1 MGVVKAVN
9 SPCSSHAA
17 LRNTLEYILKG
28 SKTTTELKLVS
39 GMYFEPEIT
48 PDKIFLNFTEI
59 RKDAGK
65 DNGRMFK
72 HFILSWSKEE
82 DITPEIGLAITN
94 EWVDKVFPEY
104 NACIVSH
111 TDRDHVHCHIVVN
124 SVNNL
129 TGKKLNISNKQFQK
143 MKNIN
148 DEICE
153 QYGLSVT
160 KKGKHFDGTAIS
172 EGTIRSYNKTT
183 YHILTTES
191 PKRKVMASVM
201 VKVLE
206 ATATA
211 CSQDEFIIRLAEAG
225 ITTNWSAHRKN
236 VTFTDDASG
245 LKIRDKK
252 LADTFSTELSK
263 EVFHEAFIRNERIQR
278 ERSAITGEHDRR
290 CRLLEEKIRGLR
302 EGEGT
307 DAKGKSKQSETES
320 TDGLIER
327 ISEKIRE
334 CFRQR
339 TPEERSNGERTYR
352 SGNRRHKDMLT
363 EEEQYE
369 LRDLACKLEE
379 NRNYYIN
386 NVYRTLIY
394 NEDSF
399 RDKNFY
405 KEMVLDCEKQ
415 KYEHLATYKDL
426 MNTIPTEDLAM
437 VHEEQITI
445 RDREM
450 SRYEKGLVSPKGDK
464 SFNKKAY
471 EEAIS
476 IRDDAFSHIATN
488 LKSIKKQYPEIA
500 EERAAHQMPRRR
512 RYR

>member
-17 LRNTLEYILKG
+17 LRNTLEYILKDT
-28 SKTTTELKLVS
+28 KTTTALKLVS

-48 PDKIFLNFTEI
+48 PDKVFQNFTQI

-160 KKGKHFDGTAIS
+160 KKGKHFDGTEIS
-172 EGTIRSYNKTT
+172 EGTIRSYDKTT
-183 YHILTTES
+183 YHVLTTES
-191 PKRKVMASVM
+191 PKRKVIASVM

-211 CSQDEFIIRLAEAG
+211 CSQDEFIIQLAEVG
-225 ITTNWSAHRKN
+225 ITTNWSPRRKN
-236 VTFTDDASG
+236 VSFTDDASG
-245 LKIRDKK
+245 FKIRDKK

-278 ERSAITGEHDRR
+278 ERTAITGEDDRR

-307 DAKGKSKQSETES
+307 SSKGKGKQSETES

-327 ISEKIRE
+327 ISGKIRE

-339 TPEERSNGERTYR
+339 TPEERGNGEHTYR

-363 EEEQYE
+363 EDEQYKI
-369 LRDLACKLEE
+369 RDIACKLEE
-379 NRNYYIN
+379 CRNHYISTI
-386 NVYRTLIY
+386 YTTLIY
-394 NEDSF
+394 SEDSF
-399 RDKNFY
+399 RDKNY
-405 KEMVLDCEKQ
+405 YREMMSDCEKR
-415 KYEHLATYKDL
+415 KYEFLADYKDL
-426 MNTIPTEDLAM
+426 MSTISIEDLAM
-437 VHEEQITI
+437 VHEEQLAI

-450 SRYEKGLVSPKGDK
+450 SRYEKGLSSPKGGRD
-464 SFNKKAY
+464 FNEKAY
-471 EEAIS
+471 SEAIS
-476 IRDDAFSHIATN
+476 IRDEAFSHIATN
-488 LKSIKKQYPEIA
+488 MEFTEKQHPEIA
-500 EERAAHQMPRRR
+500 EERAAHQMPRRGR
-512 RYR
+512 HR

>member
-17 LRNTLEYILKG
+17 LRNTLEYILKD
-28 SKTTTELKLVS
+28 SKTTSELKLVS
-39 GMYFEPEIT
+39 GMYFEPEVT
-48 PDKIFLNFTEI
+48 PDKVFQNFTEI

-94 EWVDKVFPEY
+94 EWVNKVFPEY

-143 MKNIN
+143 MKDIN
-148 DEICE
+148 DELCE

-160 KKGKHFDGTAIS
+160 KKGKHFDGTDVS
-172 EGTIRSYNKTT
+172 EGTIRSYDKTT

-225 ITTNWSAHRKN
+225 ITTNWSSHRKN
-236 VTFTDDASG
+236 VSFTDDASG
-245 LKIRDKK
+245 FKIRDKK
-252 LADTFSTELSK
+252 LADTFSTNLSK
-263 EVFHEAFIRNERIQR
+263 EVFHEAFIRNERIQT
-278 ERSAITGEHDRR
+278 ERASITSEDDRR
-290 CRLLEEKIRGLR
+290 CQLLEEKIRGLR

-307 DAKGKSKQSETES
+307 SSKGKSKESDSES

-327 ISEKIRE
+327 ISGKIRE

-339 TPEERSNGERTYR
+339 TPEERGNGESTYR
-352 SGNRRHKDMLT
+352 SGNRRHKSMLT
-363 EEEQYE
+363 EHEQYE
-369 LRDLACKLEE
+369 LRDIASKLEE
-379 NRNYYIN
+379 CRNYYISAI
-386 NVYRTLIY
+386 YTTLIY
-394 NEDSF
+394 NENSF
-399 RDKNFY
+399 RDKDY
-405 KEMVLDCEKQ
+405 YWRVMKDCEEQ
-415 KYEHLATYKDL
+415 KYRYLADYRDL
-426 MNTIPTEDLAM
+426 IRSIPIGDLAM
-437 VHEEQITI
+437 VHEEQLSI

-450 SRYEKGLVSPKGDK
+450 NRYENGLSHPKCANG
-464 SFNKKAY
+464 FNEQAY

-476 IRDDAFSHIATN
+476 IRDEAFSHIATN
-488 LKSIKKQYPEIA
+488 LKSIEKEHPEIA
-500 EERAAHQMPRRR
+500 ENRILSQTPRRGR
-512 RYR
+512 HR

>member
-17 LRNTLEYILKG
+17 LRNTLEYILKDT
-28 SKTTTELKLVS
+28 KTTSELKLVS
-39 GMYFEPEIT
+39 GMYFKQEVT
-48 PDKIFLNFTEI
+48 PDKVFQNFTEI

-94 EWVDKVFPEY
+94 EWVDKIFPEY

-160 KKGKHFDGTAIS
+160 KKGKHFDGTDVS
-172 EGTIRSYNKTT
+172 EGTIRSYDKTT

-191 PKRKVMASVM
+191 PKRKIMASVM

-225 ITTNWSAHRKN
+225 ITTNWSARRQN
-236 VTFTDDASG
+236 VSFMDDASG
-245 LKIRDKK
+245 FIIRDKK
-252 LADTFSTELSK
+252 LADTFSTNLSK

-278 ERSAITGEHDRR
+278 ERSAITDEDDRK
-290 CRLLEEKIRGLR
+290 CQLLEKKIRGLR

-307 DAKGKSKQSETES
+307 DSKGKSNESENGS

-327 ISEKIRE
+327 ISEKIRK

-339 TPEERSNGERTYR
+339 TPEERGNGESTYR
-352 SGNRRHKDMLT
+352 SRNRRHKSMLT
-363 EEEQYE
+363 EHEQYE
-369 LRDLACKLEE
+369 LRDIASKLEE
-379 NRNYYIN
+379 CRNFYISTI
-386 NVYRTLIY
+386 YTTLIY

-399 RDKNFY
+399 RDKNY
-405 KEMVLDCEKQ
+405 YLEVMNDCEKQ
-415 KYEHLATYKDL
+415 KYRHLADYRNL
-426 MNTIPTEDLAM
+426 IRSIPIEDLAM
-437 VHEEQITI
+437 VHEEQIAI

-450 SRYEKGLVSPKGDK
+450 RRYENGLSHPKSTN
-464 SFNKKAY
+464 SFNAQTYKD
-471 EEAIS
+471 AIC
-476 IRDDAFSHIATN
+476 IRDEAFSHVATN
-488 LKSIKKQYPEIA
+488 LKSIEKEHPEIT
-500 EERAAHQMPRRR
+500 EDRTLSQTPRRGR
-512 RYR
+512 HR

>member
-17 LRNTLEYILKG
+17 LRNTLEYILKD
-28 SKTTTELKLVS
+28 SKTTSELKLVS
-39 GMYFEPEIT
+39 GMYFEPEVT
-48 PDKIFLNFTEI
+48 PDKVFQNFTEI

-94 EWVDKVFPEY
+94 EWVDKIFPEY
-104 NACIVSH
+104 NACIVTH

-148 DEICE
+148 DELCE
-153 QYGLSVT
+153 QYELSVT
-160 KKGKHFDGTAIS
+160 KKGKHFDGTDVS
-172 EGTIRSYNKTT
+172 EGTIRSYDKTT

-206 ATATA
+206 TTATA

-225 ITTNWSAHRKN
+225 ITTNWSTRRKN
-236 VTFTDDASG
+236 VSFTDDASG
-245 LKIRDKK
+245 FKIRDKK
-252 LADTFSTELSK
+252 LADTFSTNLSK
-263 EVFHEAFIRNERIQR
+263 EVFHEAFIRNERIQT
-278 ERSAITGEHDRR
+278 ERASITGEDDRK
-290 CRLLEEKIRGLR
+290 CQLLEEKIRGLR

-307 DAKGKSKQSETES
+307 DSKGKSKESGNES

-327 ISEKIRE
+327 ISGKIRE

-339 TPEERSNGERTYR
+339 TPEERGNGEHTYR
-352 SGNRRHKDMLT
+352 SGNRRHKNMLT
-363 EEEQYE
+363 EDEQYE

-379 NRNYYIN
+379 CRNYYIN

-394 NEDSF
+394 NENSF

-405 KEMVLDCEKQ
+405 QEMVLDCEKQ
-415 KYEHLATYKDL
+415 KYEHLATYKEL
-426 MNTIPTEDLAM
+426 LNTISINDLAM
-437 VHEEQITI
+437 VHEEQLAI

-450 SRYEKGLVSPKGDK
+450 SRYEKGLVSPKSDK
-464 SFNKKAY
+464 SFNEKAY
-471 EEAIS
+471 EKAIS
-476 IRDDAFSHIATN
+476 IRDETFSHITTN
-488 LKSIKKQYPEIA
+488 LKSIEKQHPEIA
-500 EERAAHQMPRRR
+500 EERAAHQMPRRGR
-512 RYR
+512 HR

>member
-17 LRNTLEYILKG
+17 LRNTLEYILKD
-28 SKTTTELKLVS
+28 SKTTSELKLVS
-39 GMYFEPEIT
+39 GMYFEPEVT
-48 PDKIFLNFTEI
+48 ADKVFQNFTEI

-65 DNGRMFK
+65 VNGRMFK

-148 DEICE
+148 DELCE

-160 KKGKHFDGTAIS
+160 KKGKHFDGTNIS
-172 EGTIRSYNKTT
+172 EGTIRSNDKTT
-183 YHILTTES
+183 YHVLTTDS
-191 PKRKVMASVM
+191 PKRKIMASVM

-225 ITTNWSAHRKN
+225 ITTNWSSRRKN
-236 VTFTDDASG
+236 VSFTDDASG
-245 LKIRDKK
+245 FKIREKK
-252 LADTFSTELSK
+252 LADTFSTNLSK

-278 ERSAITGEHDRR
+278 ERTSITGEDDRR
-290 CRLLEEKIRGLR
+290 CQLLEEKIRGLR
-302 EGEGT
+302 DGEGT
-307 DAKGKSKQSETES
+307 ASKRKSKESGNES

-327 ISEKIRE
+327 ISEKIRD

-339 TPEERSNGERTYR
+339 TPEEHGNGESTYR
-352 SGNRRHKDMLT
+352 SRNRRHKSMLSN
-363 EEEQYE
+363 EEQYKI
-369 LRDLACKLEE
+369 LDIASKLEE
-379 NRNYYIN
+379 CCNYYISAI
-386 NVYRTLIY
+386 YTTLIY
-394 NEDSF
+394 NENSF
-399 RDKNFY
+399 RDKDY
-405 KEMVLDCEKQ
+405 YWTMMKDCEKR
-415 KYEHLATYKDL
+415 KYEHLADYRDL
-426 MNTIPTEDLAM
+426 IHSIPIEDLAM
-437 VHEEQITI
+437 VHEEQLAI

-450 SRYEKGLVSPKGDK
+450 SRYENGLASPKSGRD
-464 SFNKKAY
+464 FNEKAY
-471 EEAIS
+471 NEAIS
-476 IRDDAFSHIATN
+476 IRDEAFSHIETN
-488 LKSIKKQYPEIA
+488 LKSIEKDHPEIA
-500 EERAAHQMPRRR
+500 EDRILSQTPKRGIHR
-512 RYR
+512 